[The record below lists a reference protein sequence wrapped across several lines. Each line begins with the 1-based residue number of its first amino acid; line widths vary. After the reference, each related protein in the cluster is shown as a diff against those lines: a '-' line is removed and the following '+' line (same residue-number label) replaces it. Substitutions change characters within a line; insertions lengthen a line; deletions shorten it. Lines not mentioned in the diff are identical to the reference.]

1 MELGNIVEFI
11 DRQKIVCAVVLEV
24 GRQKLRLLAENGRE
38 VTMAEGR
45 LLHQSSH
52 RLDLARGTD
61 RLTAGL
67 RETAQ
72 VREALSAQVDIQELW
87 EVLNTEQDW
96 IPLRTMTQLCFPET
110 PDGHHE
116 SAVIRAFFRN
126 RHYFKF
132 NQEGFLPL
140 SEEQI
145 RQLRAQAEAAAR
157 RNRLIE
163 RGGEWLKQ
171 IMGERGAGIMPSRLS
186 AEETE
191 LITILKSYYLFEK
204 ESIHAELGKAIMA
217 RAGIGDLEK
226 LFQVFVK
233 MGIWDPNEN
242 IDLHRYE
249 VPTEFSEEVM
259 ALTRRLLTSS
269 ANRPDS
275 KRRDLTDL
283 RMITIDGQS
292 TLDFDDALS
301 IEDRGDYLLLGV
313 HIADVGHFVEEGCT
327 IDREAVQR
335 GSSIYMPDRKIPML
349 PPELAEGQ
357 CSLKVGEVRPGIST
371 MIRLSRNADIESYEV
386 FPSIVRVTDQ
396 LTYYDA
402 NLAAEGNKEIAA
414 LAAIARKFRQRRLE
428 EGAIHISLPEVNVW
442 IDETGELIVNKTNRE
457 SPARLLVSEIM
468 IMANWLM
475 AEFLIRN
482 GLPAIYRSQADPRE
496 RLFKE
501 NGGTLYQNWMQRKFL
516 SRFMLSPH
524 PERHS
529 GLGLNAYVTAT
540 SPIRKYFDLVT
551 QRQIRSVYGL
561 NSAYAARD
569 IEKAIQLLEQ
579 PMSAVIRLQNR
590 RKRYWLLKYLEK
602 RIGQKEEAIV
612 LTKRK
617 GACLALMTEYMIEC
631 VLPTSTGV
639 NLKPED
645 LIQVTIQHVDARKDI
660 LTVYVG

>member
-24 GRQKLRLLAENGRE
+24 GRQKLRLLAENSRE
-38 VTMAEGR
+38 IVMAEGR
-45 LLHQSSH
+45 LLHKSNK
-52 RLDLARGTD
+52 RLDLSGGWE
-61 RLTAGL
+61 RLAAGL
-67 RETAQ
+67 KETARL
-72 VREALSAQVDIQELW
+72 RESLAGQVDIQELW
-87 EVLNTEQDW
+87 EVLNTEQEW
-96 IPLRTMTQLCFPET
+96 ISLHTMTQLCFPDAA
-110 PDGHHE
+110 DGDHE

-140 SEEQI
+140 SEAQMTQQ
-145 RQLRAQAEAAAR
+145 RTQAEAAAR

-163 RGGEWLKQ
+163 RGGEWLKRL
-171 IMGERGAGIMPSRLS
+171 MTGCGIGGGPSGL
-186 AEETE
+186 ADEEAE
-191 LITILKSYYLFEK
+191 LIAILKSYYLFEK
-204 ESIHAELGKAIMA
+204 ESIHAELGKAITA
-217 RAGIGDLEK
+217 RAGVGDLEK
-226 LFQVFVK
+226 LFQVFVRL
-233 MGIWDPNEN
+233 GIWDTNEN
-242 IDLHRYE
+242 IDLHRYD
-249 VPTEFSEEVM
+249 VPTDFSEEVM
-259 ALTRRLLTSS
+259 TLTRALLKSS
-269 ANRPDS
+269 VARSDH
-275 KRRDLTDL
+275 KRRDITDL

-301 IEDRGDYLLLGV
+301 IEDCGEYYLLGV
-313 HIADVGHFVEEGCT
+313 HIADVGHFVADGCT
-327 IDREAVQR
+327 IDREAVMR
-335 GSSIYMPDRKIPML
+335 GSSIYMPDRRIPML

-357 CSLKVGEVRPGIST
+357 CSLRVGEVRPGIST
-371 MIRLSRNADIESYEV
+371 MIRLSRNADIESYEI

-402 NLAAEGNKEIAA
+402 NVLAEGNKEIAT
-414 LAAIARKFRQRRLE
+414 LANIARKFRQRRLG
-428 EGAIHISLPEVNVW
+428 EGAVHISLPEVNVW

-468 IMANWLM
+468 IMANWLV
-475 AEFLIRN
+475 AEFLIKH
-482 GLPAIYRSQADPRE
+482 GLPAIYRSQPNPRE

-516 SRFMLSPH
+516 SRFVLSPQ

-561 NSAYAARD
+561 NSAYGSAD

-612 LTKRK
+612 LNKRK
-617 GACLALMTEYMIEC
+617 GAYLALMTDYMIEC
-631 VLPTSTGV
+631 VLPNSSGV